1 MALEGRLVEVEG
13 DGKGTKNLSIGF
25 AIFAIWQ
32 LASFP

>member
-25 AIFAIWQ
+25 AIFVIWQ